1 MTIILYSDL
10 STSLTININ
19 GVHGDKM
26 TESIKVVF
34 AWRKRSKVKTVTKYI
49 RVGEYK
55 S

>member
-10 STSLTININ
+10 SAFLAINRT

-34 AWRKRSKVKTVTKYI
+34 AWRKRSKVKTVAKCI